1 MRLKEFA
8 TPGATTA
15 GNIASLP
22 NPHIANP
29 DRNKKTYTGTPG
41 KSGTKSPRLP
51 KIIQPKNPDGTAKG
65 AHKLPGVSL
74 FGGPGIRR

>member
-41 KSGTKSPRLP
+41 KSGTKSPKHYKP
-51 KIIQPKNPDGTAKG
+51 KKQKPTDNALSMPN
-65 AHKLPGVSL
+65 VSL
-74 FGGPGIRR
+74 FGGPAIKR

>member
-29 DRNKKTYTGTPG
+29 DRNKNPTQALLVNLAQKV
-41 KSGTKSPRLP
+41 LN
-51 KIIQPKNPDGTAKG
+51 IINQKNKNHQTM
-65 AHKLPGVSL
+65 L
-74 FGGPGIRR
+74 